1 MPDPAPSVPGTYGA
15 IGSRGDAPDGAD
27 RPIEDN
33 ARPQPGV
40 EQTSRPGGDF
50 NRAGGPPLV
59 SRPAGAGVASP
70 PAGAV
75 RAVPAGRPPTG
86 WPPGGDESTRRGRRQ
101 VELVRGRRSRRIV
114 RRIDTWT
121 VLKVSAVFYLCAWL
135 IVLVA
140 VILLWFL
147 ASAFG
152 SIHDIEKSIRTLF
165 DYSSYKLHASA
176 VFYYTAAGGFLL
188 AVLGTLVNTLIAVL
202 YNLISDVAGG
212 LQVIVLAEDER
223 FPDV

>member
-1 MPDPAPSVPGTYGA
+1 M
-15 IGSRGDAPDGAD
+15 
-27 RPIEDN
+27 
-33 ARPQPGV
+33 
-40 EQTSRPGGDF
+40 
-50 NRAGGPPLV
+50 
-59 SRPAGAGVASP
+59 
-70 PAGAV
+70 
-75 RAVPAGRPPTG
+75 
-86 WPPGGDESTRRGRRQ
+86 RRGRRQ
-101 VELVRGRRSRRIV
+101 VEVVRGRRSRRIV
-114 RRIDTWT
+114 RRVDTWT

-140 VILLWFL
+140 VVLLWII

-165 DYSSYKLHASA
+165 DYNSYRLHAGA
-176 VFYYTAAGGFLL
+176 VFFYTAVGGLLL
-188 AVLGTLVNTLIAVL
+188 ALIGTLVNTLAATL